1 MPNVKKKEEK
11 KTTLLLPTVIWCHPE
26 PFSPLS
32 LSIWSLSLLCI
43 CRVGSRRLPRR
54 SWSQWPVSNLKAVSQ
69 RNTDNIS
76 CIVLINGR
84 LTDCIPDIFQK
95 LSATQDQRV
104 WVIESGA
111 HRVSDKLWRGYLWL
125 CCLLSLFWHVWV
137 KPERVSIRHSK
148 NSGWKSA
155 GSGGK
160 SIKSF

>member
-1 MPNVKKKEEK
+1 MPNVKKEEK
-11 KTTLLLPTVIWCHPE
+11 KTMLLLPTVIWCHPE

-54 SWSQWPVSNLKAVSQ
+54 SWSQWPVSNLKADSQ
-69 RNTDNIS
+69 KNTDNIS
-76 CIVLINGR
+76 CIVLINGG

-95 LSATQDQRV
+95 LSATQDQIV

-125 CCLLSLFWHVWV
+125 CAVCCHCFGM
-137 KPERVSIRHSK
+137 
-148 NSGWKSA
+148 SGLNQRESA
-155 GSGGK
+155 WDTQRILDGNLQAVVTK
-160 SIKSF
+160 V